1 MTARKNLFITLL
13 TLICLINFYLP
24 PAVAQ
29 GDYDGGGSDG
39 AVTQKLDTACFVTWW
54 FHSALG
60 YHPAILMR
68 VENASGQSLPGV
80 ILKFQARFTNLR
92 DGYVNVAREEIRASL
107 EPKKQLYVFLK
118 GPRAFELPID
128 QSLWPRM
135 ECKVMCRVSDGV
147 TDGGTQTML
156 ITKLDSITMSFED
169 AMTNLAKQPDIRIGR
184 RKPTPTPVPARPEK
198 TLVATTGS
206 LAVKDNKPKQTL
218 LQFLGSTFIPGLGDD
233 FYSFEKKFGIP
244 AEFDPK
250 AEWTWAR
257 YQSQSPELSM
267 IVGSRGQTGKADLIV
282 ATVPPSQIKGEGQ
295 VTELA
300 KAISGKFRSET
311 TTPPNHSVRYLPS
324 GRLEFGTLS
333 AKNYRAVYFVPGES
347 GGGNGSYIV
356 VVTRMPGNVLEI
368 LRKEAPRAKLLKFL
382 QPITGVSET

>member
-1 MTARKNLFITLL
+1 
-13 TLICLINFYLP
+13 
-24 PAVAQ
+24 
-29 GDYDGGGSDG
+29 
-39 AVTQKLDTACFVTWW
+39 
-54 FHSALG
+54 
-60 YHPAILMR
+60 
-68 VENASGQSLPGV
+68 
-80 ILKFQARFTNLR
+80 
-92 DGYVNVAREEIRASL
+92 
-107 EPKKQLYVFLK
+107 
-118 GPRAFELPID
+118 
-128 QSLWPRM
+128 
-135 ECKVMCRVSDGV
+135 
-147 TDGGTQTML
+147 
-156 ITKLDSITMSFED
+156 
-169 AMTNLAKQPDIRIGR
+169 
-184 RKPTPTPVPARPEK
+184 VPARPEK